1 MHRKFPLAA
10 ACGLIAIVWAAWGA
24 PASAGTLQ
32 VNPVLVELNADRRT
46 GSVTVRNEES
56 VPIAIRAYA
65 LEWRQ
70 ADGEDVYE
78 ETAQLIVSPPIFT
91 IAPGATQLVRVGPRS
106 PSAEPRAYR
115 LIIEEVPEA
124 TPQAGIRVAI
134 RLNLPLYKGIAAG
147 EPSQLRWSARRQ
159 ADGGWMIEAANAGPG
174 YVRLDATI
182 ARAATG
188 ARYEDNFFF
197 GTVLP
202 GAARRWRVG
211 PELRIEN
218 REQFQGIT
226 EMQGHAAASQGSD

>member
-10 ACGLIAIVWAAWGA
+10 ACGLIAWAAWGA

-56 VPIAIRAYA
+56 VPVTIRAYA
-65 LEWRQ
+65 LDWRQ

-124 TPQAGIRVAI
+124 TPQAGIRIAL
-134 RLNLPLYKGIAAG
+134 RLNLPLYKRIAAG

-159 ADGGWMIEAANAGPG
+159 ADGGWMIEAANIGPG
-174 YVRLDATI
+174 YVRLDANI

-188 ARYEDNFFF
+188 ARYEDTVHF

-211 PELRIEN
+211 SDLRIEN
-218 REQFQGIT
+218 REQFQRIT
-226 EMQGHAAASQGSD
+226 EMQGHAAAPQRSD